1 MSFDYTAVRISYD
14 RLRFWWVATS
24 DDTGAQLATGP
35 TTGSITGDAREIE
48 TTLEHRHRREA
59 AISEARAERIRR
71 ERH

>member
-14 RLRFWWVATS
+14 RLRFWWVVTS
-24 DDTGAQLATGP
+24 ADDGVELASGP
-35 TTGSITGDAREIE
+35 TTGSIPGDAREIE
-48 TTLEHRHRREA
+48 RTLEHRYRREA